1 MDLKQLCYFFF
12 IITFGIMS
20 QELPPIHN
28 FHPKDYHGE
37 NQNWAISQSPEKL
50 VYVANSKGLLE
61 FNGASWKLY
70 PSPNESIMRSV
81 HAIGNRIYTGCYME
95 FGYWQENNLGIL
107 DYTSLSKQISIDL
120 IEDEE
125 FWNIIS
131 VDNYL
136 VFQSL
141 KRIYIYNLNN
151 GQVNTID
158 ADSIITKMFK
168 LGQSIYFQRIGK
180 GVYKIE
186 DGQDFLVFND
196 EIVKNDE
203 VINIFQNGKDFLIL
217 TQNNGFYSS
226 INNSLVKSK
235 IISNEFLSTLSFYS
249 GIRLRDKSFVLG
261 TISNGLIYLNEQ
273 GELIYKIDQNTGLL
287 NNTVLAIFEDVEN
300 NIWLGLD
307 NGISYVNKNSPYKV
321 FTDRNGVLG
330 SVYTSIIH
338 NGNLYLGTNHGLYS
352 KNFKVRGDFSFVKG
366 TQGQVWSLREI
377 DGTLFCGHNSGT
389 FIVNGNHVKKI
400 SNIPG
405 AWVLGKINSNSNYLL
420 QGNYDGLYVL
430 EKSNNSWKLKN
441 KIQGFN
447 NSARY
452 FEILGNKIFV
462 NHEYNGVFELKVD
475 SSFTQIVNVS
485 IDTLI
490 KGANSGII
498 KYKGD
503 LLYSYNKGIFKYD
516 VLNQEFI
523 KDSLLSSMYSVNQY
537 ESGKLI
543 LDEKENILWIFTKE
557 KIGYVSPSGLSNT
570 QKINSI
576 PLIKEKRNGILGYE
590 NITRLDDE
598 GTYLIGTTSGYIT
611 VNINALK
618 INAFQVH
625 IGDVNSGSNKIDMS
639 LQNKSLQGG
648 DFESKE
654 NNLEIS
660 FYTPE
665 YNKYGSTNYQFQLM
679 GIYDNWSNWSES
691 STASFVNLPFG
702 DYTFN
707 VRAKIGDTFSNNIDS
722 FSFRIKRPWYY
733 SNWAILSYILG
744 VCVLIFI
751 THTQYK
757 SHYKKQQALIL
768 EDNLKKIKRKELKS
782 KKKIVQIKNE
792 KLKID
797 IASKNRELA
806 ISTMSIIKKNEFL
819 NSIKDQLKEV
829 ENTPKVKSVIRTINR
844 NINNTD
850 DWKFFQE
857 AFNNADKDFLKKVK
871 GVHPELT
878 PNDLKLCAYL
888 KLNLSSK
895 EIAPL
900 LNISV
905 RSVEVKRYRL
915 RKKMSLPH
923 DYGLSDYIL
932 SL

>member
-1 MDLKQLCYFFF
+1 
-12 IITFGIMS
+12 
-20 QELPPIHN
+20 
-28 FHPKDYHGE
+28 
-37 NQNWAISQSPEKL
+37 
-50 VYVANSKGLLE
+50 
-61 FNGASWKLY
+61 
-70 PSPNESIMRSV
+70 
-81 HAIGNRIYTGCYME
+81 
-95 FGYWQENNLGIL
+95 
-107 DYTSLSKQISIDL
+107 
-120 IEDEE
+120 
-125 FWNIIS
+125 
-131 VDNYL
+131 
-136 VFQSL
+136 
-141 KRIYIYNLNN
+141 
-151 GQVNTID
+151 
-158 ADSIITKMFK
+158 MFK

-186 DGQDFLVFND
+186 DGQDYLVFDD

-217 TQNNGFYSS
+217 TQNNGLYSS

-235 IISNEFLSTLSFYS
+235 IISNEFLSTLSFYN
-249 GIRLRDKSFVLG
+249 GIRLRDNSFVLG

-287 NNTVLAIFEDVEN
+287 NNTVLSIFEDVEN

-307 NGISYVNKNSPYKV
+307 NGISYVNINSPFEV
-321 FTDRNGVLG
+321 FTDRKGVVG
-330 SVYTSIIH
+330 SVYTSTIH
-338 NGNLYLGTNHGLYS
+338 NGNLYLGTNQGLFYKS
-352 KNFKVRGDFSFVKG
+352 FQVRGDFNIVKG
-366 TQGQVWSLREI
+366 TKGQVWTLQEI

-389 FIVNGNHVKKI
+389 FIVSGNQVKKI
-400 SNIPG
+400 SDIPG
-405 AWVLGKINSNSNYLL
+405 AWGLGRINSNPNYLL
-420 QGNYDGLYVL
+420 QGNYDGLYIL

-447 NSARY
+447 NSSRY
-452 FEILGNKIFV
+452 FETLGNKIFV
-462 NHEYNGVFELKVD
+462 NHEYDGVFELKAD
-475 SSFTQIVNVS
+475 SYFTQIENVS

-516 VLNQEFI
+516 VSNQEFI
-523 KDSLLSSMYSVNQY
+523 KDSLLSTVYSENQY

-543 LDEKENILWIFTKE
+543 LDEKEDILWIFTKE
-557 KIGYVSPSGLSNT
+557 NISYVSPSGLSNT

-576 PLIKEKRNGILGYE
+576 PLTKEKRNGILGYE

-598 GTYLIGTTSGYIT
+598 GTYLIGTTLGYIT
-611 VNINALK
+611 VNINAPK
-618 INAFQVH
+618 IKEFQIH
-625 IGDVNSGSNKIDMS
+625 IDNVNSGSNIIDKNW
-639 LQNKSLQGG
+639 QNMRLQG
-648 DFESKE
+648 DFKSKE

-660 FYTPE
+660 FYAPE
-665 YNKYGSTNYQFQLM
+665 YNKYVSTNYQFQLT
-679 GIYDNWSNWSES
+679 GINDNWSNWSES
-691 STASFVNLPFG
+691 STASFNNLPFG

-707 VRAKIGDTFSNNIDS
+707 VRAKIGDTISNNIDS
-722 FSFRIKRPWYY
+722 YSFIIKRPWYY
-733 SNWAILSYILG
+733 SNWAILSYILSACG
-744 VCVLIFI
+744 LII
-751 THTQYK
+751 IIHKLYK
-757 SHYKKQQALIL
+757 SYYKKQQDLII
-768 EDNLKKIKRKELKS
+768 EDNLRKEKRKELKS
-782 KKKIVQIKNE
+782 KKKMVQIKNE
-792 KLKID
+792 KLKLD
-797 IASKNRELA
+797 IESKNRELA

-829 ENTPKVKSVIRTINR
+829 ENTPKVKSVIKTINR

-857 AFNNADKDFLKKVK
+857 AFNNADKNFLKKVK
-871 GVHPELT
+871 GKHPELT

-915 RKKMSLPH
+915 RKKMSLPR